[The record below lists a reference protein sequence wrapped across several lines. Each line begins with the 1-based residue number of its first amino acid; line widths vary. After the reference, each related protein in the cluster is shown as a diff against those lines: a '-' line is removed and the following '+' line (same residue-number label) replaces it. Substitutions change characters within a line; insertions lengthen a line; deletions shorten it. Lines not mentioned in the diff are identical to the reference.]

1 MTDKN
6 KAQAYVDSQRSLHLY
21 KHAREAFVDVLTAL
35 PEEDFERVTHN
46 LILTVLH
53 EGAIAQVMHFE
64 PVPER
69 FRVLQLTIPHDASP
83 ETLRWVTAHELGHVL
98 QGRNW
103 REGDGETLE
112 HDATAQAARWGFE
125 KTTEIEAYLEN
136 YRERF
141 SES

>member
-6 KAQAYVDSQRSLHLY
+6 KTQAYVDSQRSLHLY
-21 KHAREAFVDVLTAL
+21 KDARDAFVDVLSAL
-35 PEEDFERVTHN
+35 PEEVFEKVTHN

-64 PVPER
+64 PISEE

-83 ETLRWVTAHELGHVL
+83 EMLRWVIAHELGHVL

-112 HDATAQAARWGFE
+112 DEATAQASRWGFE
-125 KTTEIEAYLEN
+125 KTAEIEAYLEN